1 MDEKRK
7 AWCEK
12 YKVKIADGGFIDK
25 FCMPEHV
32 ECILPTQPGQK
43 PYFIGFDGKSKTYE
57 QLTEEE
63 KQDYLEQQA
72 QIQENLHE
80 FTNRKRALEKSN
92 INIVKNNRDK
102 VHKNALEKSNINL
115 IKDIG
120 KEPGE

>member
-1 MDEKRK
+1 MGTPIIFVIIGGVIIFVIGILIGTVEKRNL
-7 AWCEK
+7 ER
-12 YKVKIADGGFIDK
+12 
-25 FCMPEHV
+25 
-32 ECILPTQPGQK
+32 
-43 PYFIGFDGKSKTYE
+43 
-57 QLTEEE
+57 